1 VETAAPRR
9 WSPITRSTGGRAR
22 RWPLALVALVGVTFV
37 AAVSTASVAGA
48 ATGTVDVGTNAN
60 FGSVLTNAQ
69 GFALYTFPND
79 ANGMSNCTGACASVW
94 PALTVP
100 AGTTPTAGSGVTG
113 TVAAVLQTNGT
124 YQVTYNGSPLY
135 TFVGDTAA
143 GQVTGNGVGGFSVV
157 KVSAPATP
165 PTTAPPATSPPTTAP
180 PATSPPTTAPPA
192 TSAPTSATTAPTHAP
207 ATASA
212 GSAAPPAAAASG
224 GPSPS
229 SSASTGATAPAPTTL
244 AATGLGTGLQ
254 WMAVVG
260 VVLIVMSIALSVLAV
275 EDKTHRGRR
284 SVRQVSRASWW
295 LLGR

>member
-1 VETAAPRR
+1 MHDPVETAAPRHS
-9 WSPITRSTGGRAR
+9 WPGTRSKGGHAR
-22 RWPLALVALVGVTFV
+22 RWALALVALAGITFV
-37 AAVSTASVAGA
+37 AAVSSASVAGA
-48 ATGTVDVGTNAN
+48 AAGTVDVGTNAN
-60 FGSVLTNAQ
+60 FGTVLTNAQ

-113 TVAAVLQTNGT
+113 TVAAVLQANGT

-157 KVSAPATP
+157 KVSAPPTP
-165 PTTAPPATSPPTTAP
+165 PTTAPPAPSA
-180 PATSPPTTAPPA
+180 PTTAPPA
-192 TSAPTSATTAPTHAP
+192 TSAPTTGAPSATTAPTHAP

-224 GPSPS
+224 GASPS
-229 SSASTGATAPAPTTL
+229 SSASTGATASAPTTL
-244 AATGLGTGLQ
+244 AATGFGTGLQ
-254 WMAVVG
+254 WMVVVG
-260 VVLIVMSIALSVLAV
+260 VVLIVMSIALSLLAV
-275 EDKTHRGRR
+275 EDKTRRGRR
-284 SVRQVSRASWW
+284 TMRQASRASGW